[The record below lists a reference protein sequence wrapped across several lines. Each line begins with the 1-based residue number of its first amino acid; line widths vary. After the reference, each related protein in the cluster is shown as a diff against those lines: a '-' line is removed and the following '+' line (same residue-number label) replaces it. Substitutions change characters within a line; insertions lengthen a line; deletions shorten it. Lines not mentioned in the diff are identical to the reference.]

1 MPRLMY
7 GFLFNTG
14 IKELV
19 DPGLEEDSEIMET
32 LNELYGQG
40 EIVFGVLYS
49 SDSDDYYCYAAMEI
63 TNDIYKDAEDNFFSI
78 DLDQIKSNDKELYKY
93 IDRHEELKEV
103 AYCESPRVFF
113 IE

>member
-19 DPGLEEDSEIMET
+19 DPSLEDDSEIMET
-32 LNELYGQG
+32 LNELYSEGD
-40 EIVFGVLYS
+40 IIFGVLYS

-63 TNDIYKDAEDNFFSI
+63 TNDIYKDAEDNFFSM
-78 DLDQIKSNDKELYKY
+78 DLDQIKANDKVMFKFIDKHNELN
-93 IDRHEELKEV
+93 EV
-103 AYCESPRVFF
+103 AYCDSPRIFF